1 MPYAAIYPKAII
13 KLGVACKLI
22 LFAACEIG
30 IMTQLI
36 ETTATPLA
44 EFLAGPA
51 FPSAPPLQD
60 YLGALTPQRLDAPAA
75 ETEALLLGA
84 AVHDLG
90 WLRRVEICGEDRF
103 RWLSGMVTNAVETL
117 PQAGGAYNFILN
129 AQGRIQ
135 GDACVWR
142 DGDSLELE
150 FTAAQSPALLEHFDH
165 FIIMDDVELVPV
177 EARSALGLTGP
188 DSTRILSVLGLTADV
203 PEMTRT
209 SGVAEGIEIEIRRGH
224 GPVVPHYELWTAS
237 DAIPRLWT
245 ALRDAGAKPAG
256 ADALETLRI
265 VEGIPAYESDIES
278 RYLVQETSQTRAL
291 NFTKGCYLGQEI
303 VERVRSRGQVHRHL
317 RALELELDEADSSLP
332 AKDTELRI
340 SGSSADAKPAGQ
352 ITSAVA
358 LHLQG
363 RSRIF
368 AIAMLRAEAEIGSRT
383 LVFGGGTARILDG
396 PPRLTSQQN

>member
-13 KLGVACKLI
+13 KLGAARKLV
-22 LFAACEIG
+22 LFAVCQIG

-51 FPSAPPLQD
+51 FPSAPPVKN
-60 YLGALTPQRLDAPAA
+60 YLGVLAPQQLDAPIA
-75 ETEALLLGA
+75 ETEALLFGA

-90 WLRRVEICGEDRF
+90 WLRRVEVRGEDRF

-117 PQAGGAYNFILN
+117 PQAGGAYNFVLN

-135 GDACVWR
+135 GDAWVWR
-142 DGDSLELE
+142 NGDSLELE

-177 EARSALGLTGP
+177 EGRSALGLTGP
-188 DSTRILSVLGLTADV
+188 DSARILSVLGLTAEV
-203 PEMTRT
+203 PEMMRI
-209 SGVAEGIEIEIRRGH
+209 SGIATGIEIEIRRNH
-224 GPVVPHYELWTAS
+224 GAVVPHYELWTAS
-237 DAIPRLWT
+237 EAIPQLWT
-245 ALRDAGAKPAG
+245 ALRDAGAKAAG

-265 VEGIPAYESDIES
+265 VEGIPAYEIDIES

-317 RALELELDEADSSLP
+317 RALELQLDEAGASLP
-332 AKDTELRI
+332 VKDMELRI
-340 SGSSADAKPAGQ
+340 SGSSADVKPAGQ

-358 LHLQG
+358 LHLKSG
-363 RSRIF
+363 SRIF
-368 AIAMLRAEAEIGSRT
+368 AIAMLRAEAEVGSKT
-383 LVFGGGTARILDG
+383 LEFVGGTARILDG
-396 PPRLTSQQN
+396 PPKLASHQD